1 MADHSYRCY
10 CLPSRHQAE
19 QFASAISHQFTEM
32 GVGVEI
38 AGLRVIV
45 RFDDRTTAS
54 ETEVLQY
61 LLASGFGEKPC
72 DESVVLSN

>member
-1 MADHSYRCY
+1 
-10 CLPSRHQAE
+10 
-19 QFASAISHQFTEM
+19 M